1 MGTISTR
8 KKALAAASAFAALM
22 ASGMVRAQAPVAT
35 DAAAP
40 QAGEGM
46 QDIVVTAQRRP
57 EKVQNIPVAVTAF
70 TEATIKDLHL
80 NDALSV
86 SKYVPSMISAH
97 NAGLQSANAY
107 FLRGLGNT
115 QSVATFDP
123 PVGTYVDDV
132 YIARQNANNYAFFDT
147 QRVEVLRG
155 PQGTLFGRNT
165 TGGAV
170 SVIMAKP
177 GEEFRV
183 KGEGTLGSFDRKTAK
198 LIVDVPLSEKVLTKF
213 SAFYVED
220 EGYLDNTANGE
231 KLNGERNYGFRADV
245 RFLATEKLTVDVSGE
260 YTNNTGTYLGLS
272 AVSTPSSTYKSTTT
286 PNFYKTNLTL
296 PKTSCDGNAVNILL
310 NEKAGLC
317 SLSESYATTVNATY
331 AGETGTL
338 VGIFGYRRLNQ
349 NFINQY
355 NVNGTSIYNSYIL
368 ADQTVNK
375 QVSGELKWNSSL
387 LDDRLKYVAGIFYL
401 KENNK
406 DAMADFQSGVVGATS
421 FNLLQDRHFHQKV
434 ETAAAYLQADYEAT
448 PGLILTL
455 GGRYT
460 YEVKKLGFEAS
471 ERFPGFGF
479 TDAAAI
485 AAGIPLKQT
494 QKRFTPRVAISY
506 KVDPNVL
513 VYASATNGFKSG
525 GWNGGSATPSRVL
538 PFRPERTWSYEAG
551 VKSEL
556 FGRHLRVNLNGYL
569 ADTKDIQITSG
580 IIPPGETA
588 IVSLSR
594 NAGTLRA
601 YGLEWET
608 AYQFNRNF
616 NVFLN
621 GSLNHGEYTKIV
633 LTPGVAPSL
642 QVQESTKPV
651 RIPKLQ
657 LAGGASYK
665 LPVEAL
671 DGMLGASAAY
681 RHSSPYWISLL
692 NTARAPT
699 EDFVDAT
706 LSYEHESG
714 KWGGSFEVSNLTK
727 QKTITA
733 NFLALF
739 PGDPRRFTGR
749 LWFNF

>member
-1 MGTISTR
+1 MGTISKR
-8 KKALAAASAFAALM
+8 KTALAAASAFAALM
-22 ASGMVRAQAPVAT
+22 ASGVACAQTSAAT
-35 DAAAP
+35 AP
-40 QAGEGM
+40 QANEGM
-46 QDIVVTAQRRP
+46 EDIVVTAQRRP
-57 EKVQNIPVAVTAF
+57 EKIQNIPVAVTAF
-70 TEATIKDLHL
+70 TETTIKDLHL
-80 NDALSV
+80 KDALSV

-107 FLRGLGNT
+107 FIRGLGNT

-177 GEEFRV
+177 SEEFHV

-213 SAFYVED
+213 SAFYVDD
-220 EGYLDNTANGE
+220 EGFLKNTANGQR
-231 KLNGERNYGFRADV
+231 LNGERNYGFRGDV

-272 AVSTPSSTYKSTTT
+272 SIATPSSTYKSSTT
-286 PNFYKTNLTL
+286 PVFYRTNLTL
-296 PKTSCDGNAVNILL
+296 PKANCDGDAVNILL
-310 NEKAGLC
+310 TKKAGLC
-317 SLSESYATTVNATY
+317 SLSESYAATVNATY
-331 AGETGTL
+331 ATDAGTL
-338 VGIFGYRRLNQ
+338 VGIFGYRRLDQ
-349 NFINQY
+349 DFINQY
-355 NVNGTSIYNSYIL
+355 NVNGTPIFNSYIL
-368 ADQTVNK
+368 ADATENK
-375 QVSGELKWNSSL
+375 QFSSELKWSSSL

-401 KENNK
+401 QEKNK
-406 DAMADFQSGVVGATS
+406 DAQADFQSGVVGATS
-421 FNLLQDRHFHQKV
+421 FNLLQDRNFHQKV
-434 ETAAAYLQADYEAT
+434 DTAAAYLQADYEAV
-448 PGLILTL
+448 PGLIMTL

-460 YEVKKLGFEAS
+460 YEVKKLGFEKS
-471 ERFPGFGF
+471 GRFPGFGF
-479 TDAAAI
+479 DSAAVI

-506 KVDPNVL
+506 KVDPNIL

-525 GWNGGSATPSRVL
+525 GWNGGSATPARVL
-538 PFRPERTWSYEAG
+538 PFRPERTWSYETG

-556 FGRHLRVNLNGYL
+556 FDRHLRVNLNGYL
-569 ADTKDIQITSG
+569 ANTKDIQITSG

-616 NVFLN
+616 SMFLN
-621 GSLNHGEYTKIV
+621 GSLNHGEYSKIV

-642 QVQESTKPV
+642 QVQESTEPV
-651 RIPKLQ
+651 RIPKFQ
-657 LAGGASYK
+657 LAGGVTYK
-665 LPVEAL
+665 VPVAAL
-671 DGMLGASAAY
+671 NGLVGATAAY
-681 RHSSPYWISLL
+681 RHNSSYWVSLL
-692 NTARAPT
+692 NTAKAPI

-706 LSYEHESG
+706 LSYENESS
-714 KWGGSFEVSNLTK
+714 KWGGSVEVSNLTK

-739 PGDPRRFTGR
+739 PGDPRRFTAR